1 MLQVFQLLLIIAGV
15 SSCFFARKENK
26 YVATGNAVF
35 CKSLCW
41 KTECFITCIREN
53 LQAEFIS
60 ETNVCC
66 CRMSGN
72 EYFKDEVWTGVNKV
86 MVTF

>member
-1 MLQVFQLLLIIAGV
+1 MLQVFQLLLIITGV
-15 SSCFFARKENK
+15 SSCFFARKENR
-26 YVATGNAVF
+26 YVATGKAVF
-35 CKSLCW
+35 CKNLWW
-41 KTECFITCIREN
+41 KTECFITCIGKN

-66 CRMSGN
+66 CRTSGK
-72 EYFKDEVWTGVNKV
+72 EYLKKEIWTGTNKV